1 MLTVLLTMHLNGN
14 NLYPFYPH
22 YVYILSFGQKI
33 FFFFKPAFRAVHFLC
48 QQLSSVIHRE
58 LFLRGPV
65 PPFPLQSLQ
74 SNALTWA
81 VFQLL
86 TPMVHF
92 SQSDLKHLLH
102 AWFLR
107 GHAPFHFFCKDR
119 GVKLHLVLLALMLF
133 KPKNRSPYNVHMWR
147 LKKI

>member
-1 MLTVLLTMHLNGN
+1 MLLTMHLNGN

-33 FFFFKPAFRAVHFLC
+33 FFFF
-48 QQLSSVIHRE
+48 LSQPLGQFTFCVNSSARSPVIHRE
-58 LFLRGPV
+58 LFLRGPM

-74 SNALTWA
+74 SNVLTWA

-86 TPMVHF
+86 TLMVHF
-92 SQSDLKHLLH
+92 PQSDLKHLLH

-133 KPKNRSPYNVHMWR
+133 KPKNQSPYNVHMWR